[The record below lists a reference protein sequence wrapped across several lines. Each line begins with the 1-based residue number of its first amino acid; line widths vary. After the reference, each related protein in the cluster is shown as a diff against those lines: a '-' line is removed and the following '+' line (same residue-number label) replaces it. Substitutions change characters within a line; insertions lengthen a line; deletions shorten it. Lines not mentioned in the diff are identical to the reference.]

1 MYLSSVQI
9 GQAPRSPEASIVKEL
24 KMTNSA
30 IARISSAAD
39 KGSALFVVLGVGLAV
54 ATFVLGA

>member
-1 MYLSSVQI
+1 
-9 GQAPRSPEASIVKEL
+9 
-24 KMTNSA
+24 MTNSA
-30 IARISSAAD
+30 FASINSPAD